1 MNEITENGNTE
12 FLGISVPVVELRQ
25 IIKQVA
31 PTDVTVMI
39 TGESGVGK
47 EVVAKEIHRLSK
59 RTDKPFVTVNC
70 GAIPEGI
77 IESELFGHQKG
88 SFTGA
93 FDTRKGYF
101 ESANGGTIFLDEI
114 GELPLQT
121 QVKFLRILE
130 NGEYMRVGS
139 NKTEYTDVRV
149 IAATNKNLEHQ
160 IAIKAFREDLYYRL
174 RSVNIYIPPLRER
187 KDDIII
193 LFEHFV
199 KQFTLKNNMEFKG
212 ISRDATDYIKNYS
225 WPGNIRQLKNFAESL
240 LTLISDKKIE
250 INDVVKQL
258 NIPRAEEN
266 LPVPSVLA
274 GKSQDERQLLFRA
287 LFELKTDIMDI
298 KQQLDNIEKQE
309 NQNIVFDGLAIPD
322 KELDL
327 LTYDDIEKH
336 FLTYYWKKY
345 HGDINKI
352 AKKLKLSNRT
362 LYRKYK
368 DYGLKNGR
376 AEY

>member
-1 MNEITENGNTE
+1 LNGITENGYTE
-12 FLGISVPVVELRQ
+12 LLGISVPVVELRQ

-47 EVVAKEIHRLSK
+47 EVVAKEIHHLSK
-59 RTDKPFVTVNC
+59 RYDKPFVTVNC

-93 FDTRKGYF
+93 VESRKGYF
-101 ESANGGTIFLDEI
+101 EYANGGTIFLDEI

-160 IAIKAFREDLYYRL
+160 IAINAFREDLYYRL
-174 RSVNIYIPPLRER
+174 RSVNIFIPPLRER
-187 KDDIII
+187 KKDIVI

-199 KQFTLKNNMEFKG
+199 KQFTRRNVIEYKG
-212 ISRDATDYIKNYS
+212 ISYDALDYIKNYS
-225 WPGNIRQLKNFAESL
+225 WPGNIRQLKNFTESL
-240 LTLISDKKIE
+240 LTLYSNKEIE
-250 INDVVKQL
+250 KNDVIKQL
-258 NIPRAEEN
+258 NIPRTEEN
-266 LPVPSVLA
+266 LPVPTVFG
-274 GKSQDERQLLFRA
+274 GKGQDEKQLLFRA

-298 KQQLDNIEKQE
+298 KQQLDNIERQE
-309 NQNIVFDGLAIPD
+309 NQSIVFDGLAIPD

-327 LTYDDIEKH
+327 LTYDDIERH
-336 FLTYYWKKY
+336 FLTYYWNKY
-345 HGDINKI
+345 QGDISKI
-352 AKKLKLSNRT
+352 AKRLKLSNRT

-376 AEY
+376 GEY